1 MQAARAPNGTPV
13 ANKREDNGV
22 ATGRLTW
29 NYGRDERGA
38 AAIIFTLTLI
48 PILGLVGASIDYARA
63 SKAQT
68 QLRGAVD
75 SASLAAVKKIGGTY
89 GQRVAAAKGA
99 LKANLADAPI
109 DTINA
114 TVADITTA
122 DGKGVVVDASGTVPT
137 SFMRLLGVTTMA
149 IGAKAEAIAG
159 AVQNS
164 EIALVLD
171 NTGSMMNDM
180 PALKAAATSFVN
192 SVFASGSAS
201 VKMSVVPYVA
211 AVNAGSNFPPSA
223 LEMTGT
229 APFQG
234 GVYRAAWLASMT
246 GCALNPSPAPAV
258 AVPPPPP
265 GPPPPAP
272 PPLGSPTGND
282 RTDLFDGAPK
292 AFDYA
297 SLSPGRA
304 AGEFAR
310 ALFGVS
316 RAAADVTANTI
327 DPIQFYSFPLV
338 PPSYPAGLPIAQIP
352 VGYLLYG
359 CTLQYAGPVSN
370 LELFNRIPGAA
381 WKGCIEARPSPYDV
395 TDDPPNPAVR
405 DTMFVPYFAPDELD
419 SAPPNKFRNDYMS
432 DRHSSWAAAGGAPP
446 GWYNM
451 STLQNLFKY
460 DGVNAAVIRETPPNT
475 MGPNANCPDP
485 LLRLTGN
492 KTAILNKI
500 NSLSYWAGGGTISS
514 EGLAWG
520 WRSISPNAPFA
531 SGAAYGQSKKY
542 IVLMTDGLNS
552 LVENRPAGSPYVLSD
567 YSAYGWLWDTS
578 RFGYRS
584 FPHAETMLNT
594 KMQEA
599 CTNAKAKGISIFTIL
614 FRETDPATVS
624 LLQSCA
630 SSPEQALLANDT
642 ASLNAA
648 FESVASQVAVV
659 RLRK

>member
-1 MQAARAPNGTPV
+1 MRSHHRVNGTSGKMEEGLRAAP
-13 ANKREDNGV
+13 ARRFRRPFAG
-22 ATGRLTW
+22 
-29 NYGRDERGA
+29 DERGA
-38 AAIIFTLTLI
+38 AAIVFTLSLI
-48 PILGLVGASIDYARA
+48 PVLGLVGASIDYARA

-75 SASLAAVKKIGGTY
+75 AASLAAVKKIGGTY
-89 GQRVAAAKGA
+89 GQRVSAAQGA

-109 DTINA
+109 DTIHLSVN
-114 TVADITTA
+114 DITTV
-122 DGKGVVVDASGTVPT
+122 DGRGVVVDATGAVPT
-137 SFMRLLGVTTMA
+137 SFMKLLGITTMN

-159 AVQNS
+159 SVQNS

-192 SVFASGSAS
+192 SVFASGTTS

-211 AVNAGSNFPPSA
+211 AVNVGSNFPPAA
-223 LEMTGT
+223 LELTGT

-234 GVYRAAWLASMT
+234 NVYRTGWVAHMT

-258 AVPPPPP
+258 VVPPPP
-265 GPPPPAP
+265 GPPPPVP

-292 AFDYA
+292 SSDYA
-297 SLSPGRA
+297 SLFSGRA
-304 AGEFAR
+304 AGDFAR

-338 PPSYPAGLPIAQIP
+338 PPSYPAGLPVAQIP

-370 LELFNRIPGAA
+370 LELFNRLPGAA
-381 WKGCIEARPSPYDV
+381 WKGCVEARPSPYDV

-405 DTMFVPYFAPDELD
+405 DTMFVPYFAPDEPD
-419 SAPPNKFRNDYMS
+419 SSPPNKFRNDYLY
-432 DRHSSWAAAGGAPP
+432 DKHSSWAATGGAPP

-451 STLQNLFKY
+451 TTLQNLFKY
-460 DGVNAAVIRETPPNT
+460 DGVNVPVIRETPPNT
-475 MGPNANCPDP
+475 MGPNAHCPDP
-485 LLRLTGN
+485 LLKLTGN
-492 KTAILNKI
+492 KNAILNKI

-520 WRSISPNAPFA
+520 WRTISPNAPFA
-531 SGAAYGQSKKY
+531 SGAVYGQTKKY

-552 LVENRPAGSPYVLSD
+552 LVENRPGGTPYVLSD
-567 YSAYGWLWDTS
+567 YSAYGWLWDTA
-578 RFGYRS
+578 RFTYRS

-630 SSPEQALLANDT
+630 SSPEQALIASDT
-642 ASLNAA
+642 SSLNAA
-648 FESVASQVAVV
+648 FESVASQVAVI